1 MSTPSGRR
9 PGARLGPY
17 ELAERIGTGG
27 MGEVYRARDP
37 RLDRDV
43 ALKLLPEEF
52 AIDRNRLKRF
62 EQEARVVSTLS
73 HPNIVTVFEIGEADG
88 LSYIAMELVQGQTL
102 RQLVRPGGLPFR
114 KLLELAIQVA
124 EGLSRAHEA
133 GIVHRDLKPEN
144 VMVTPDGI
152 VKILDFGLAK
162 LTRSPLERGAG
173 PDDGTL
179 PLPTQPGVLLGT
191 VRYMSPEQA
200 SGSVAD
206 FRADQFSFGSVLYEM
221 ATGQPPFQKAT
232 TVDTLSAILHDDPEP
247 LTHASP
253 KTPAPLRWIIERCL
267 AKDPKDRYAATR
279 DLAHDLANLQ
289 QHLSEVSLSGVG
301 PVPRLPRRRAR
312 AAALAALLAAGV
324 FGAGLLAD
332 RWIRQAPDVSFRQLT
347 FRGAGISTARFT
359 PDGRTVVYS
368 AQWEGLR
375 PALFET
381 RVENPESRAMG
392 LPAAHILS
400 ISSEGMMA
408 ILLLPPWGVSLRPPH
423 SDLTVRDPLL
433 LFGTLAVVPLGG
445 GTPRELLE
453 DVDYADWAPDGKN
466 LAVTHI
472 VDGENRV
479 EYPIGKVLFRDRSW
493 LNDVRVSP
501 RGDRVLFTDAM
512 EYLKVSDLAGV
523 VKELDQDTPSVAWS
537 PRSGEIWYGAVD
549 RGTTQIRRIT
559 PSGRDRLVAPLAGD
573 FVIFD
578 ISSGGQ
584 TLLGRVVES
593 AEVFESVSGEARD
606 RNLSNFDRSML
617 ASASASG
624 EEVIFAEVGMAGG
637 LKRPVLYLRRSD
649 GSPPKRLG
657 NFGGGPLSPDG
668 KQVLVPLDD
677 GLALVPTGAGQPV
690 PVPVPGVL
698 CCGITG
704 FFPDGK
710 SIFFVAEEPD
720 RPKRVWAQDLTTG
733 KRRPLTPEGVRR
745 PTLSADGR
753 YLCGVDDSGSWN
765 LYPTDAREPRNV
777 AGILRGE
784 EPFQW
789 TADGRLYVRGSD
801 ETRPGDPA
809 IVARVF
815 RLDPWTGRRELW
827 KEIAP
832 ISPTTGG
839 GIGTIV
845 FSADGKICFYN
856 HHRYSSELFLADG
869 LR

>member
-1 MSTPSGRR
+1 VSTPTGRR
-9 PGARLGPY
+9 AGSKLGPY

-52 AIDRNRLKRF
+52 AVDRNRLKRF

-73 HPNIVTVFEIGEADG
+73 HPNIVTVFEIGEADSV
-88 LSYIAMELVQGQTL
+88 SYIAMELVRGQTL
-102 RQLVRPGGLPFR
+102 RQVLRPGGLPFR
-114 KLLELAIQVA
+114 KLLELAVQMA

-173 PDDGTL
+173 PDEGTL

-200 SGSVAD
+200 GGAVAD

-247 LTHASP
+247 LSQASP

-267 AKDPKDRYAATR
+267 AKDAKDRYAATR

-289 QHLSEVSLSGVG
+289 QHLSEVSLSGVE
-301 PVPRLPRRRAR
+301 PAPRLSRRRAR
-312 AAALAALLAAGV
+312 AAAMAALLAAVV

-347 FRGAGISTARFT
+347 FRGAGISTARFA

-375 PALFET
+375 PELFET
-381 RVENPESRAMG
+381 RVENPESRSMG

-408 ILLLPPWGVSLRPPH
+408 ILLLPAWGVSLRPPH
-423 SDLTVRDPLL
+423 SDITVRDPYL
-433 LFGTLAVVPLGG
+433 LFGTLALVPLGG
-445 GTPRELLE
+445 GTPREVLE

-466 LAVTHI
+466 LAVERI
-472 VDGENRV
+472 VKGENRL
-479 EYPIGKVLFRDRSW
+479 EFPIGTVLFRDRSW

-501 RGDRVLFTDAM
+501 RGDRVLFTDAG
-512 EYLKVSDLAGV
+512 EYLKVADRKGAVQDFDL
-523 VKELDQDTPSVAWS
+523 DTPSVAWS

-549 RGTTQIRRIT
+549 RGTTRIRGLQ
-559 PSGRDRLVAPLAGD
+559 PGGGDRLVAPLAGD

-578 ISSGGQ
+578 ISASGRV
-584 TLLGRVVES
+584 LLGRVVES
-593 AEVFESVSGEARD
+593 AEVFESVSGEAHD

-624 EEVIFAEVGMAGG
+624 DEVIFKEVGMAGG

-649 GSPPKRLG
+649 GFPPKRLG
-657 NFGGGPLSPDG
+657 NFEGGPLSPDG
-668 KQVLVPLDD
+668 KQVLVLLDD

-690 PVPVPGVL
+690 PVPVPGL
-698 CCGITG
+698 QCCGMSG

-710 SIFFVAEEPD
+710 SIFFVAEQPD
-720 RPKRVWAQDLTTG
+720 RPKRVWAQDLETG

-745 PTLSADGR
+745 PTLSLDGR

-765 LYPTDAREPRNV
+765 VYPTQAGEPRKV

-789 TADGRLYVRGSD
+789 TGDGRLYVRGSD
-801 ETRPGDPA
+801 ETRPGEPA

-815 RLDPWTGRRELW
+815 RVDPWTGRRELW

-839 GIGTIV
+839 GIGTIL
-845 FSADGKICFYN
+845 FSADGRICFYN